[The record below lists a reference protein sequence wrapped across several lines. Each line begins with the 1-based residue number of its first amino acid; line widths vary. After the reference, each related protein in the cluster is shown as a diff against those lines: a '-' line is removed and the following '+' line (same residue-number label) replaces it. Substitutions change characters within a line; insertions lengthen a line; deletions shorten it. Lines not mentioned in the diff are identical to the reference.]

1 MNRHC
6 VEKYKD
12 AELFR
17 VYVQYS
23 SISVHMTFEAMSAFD
38 IVIFQW
44 LTIVVTKPGFVQSKL
59 LQPLSSSF

>member
-1 MNRHC
+1 M
-6 VEKYKD
+6 
-12 AELFR
+12 
-17 VYVQYS
+17 YVQYS

-44 LTIVVTKPGFVQSKL
+44 LTIVMTKPGFVQSKL

>member
-23 SISVHMTFEAMSAFD
+23 SISVHMTFEAMSSFD

-44 LTIVVTKPGFVQSKL
+44 LTIVMTKPGYVQSKL